1 MQYSLETA
9 LILLLV
15 IPLTAAIIIPFIGE
29 RSRNLREAVTFVAGG
44 VLLVNVAYLCMHV
57 AQGARPE
64 LLIGSFAG
72 NFDIKLKL
80 EPLGATF
87 AAIASSLWIVNSVF
101 TLGYMRGNNETHQT
115 RFFTS
120 VAIAIAAAMGI
131 AASANL
137 ITLFIFYEAL
147 TISTFP
153 LVSHKGDAKA
163 KKGLTIYAL
172 VLMGTSLALLLPAII
187 GTQVIAGTTEFR
199 VGGVF
204 AEGTSLLGLSILLF
218 LFAFGIAKAALMPV
232 HSWLP
237 NAMVAPTPVSA
248 LLHAVAVVKAGV
260 FTMLKVVVY
269 TFGPSLAAQTPAS
282 TTLAWIAAVSIV
294 LASVVALRKDNLKA
308 RLAYSTVSQLSYI
321 TLGAMLAT
329 PAAII
334 GGGLQIVMHAWGKI
348 TLFMCAGAIYTV
360 AHRTKVSQLDGL
372 GRTMPWVFGA
382 FLVGSVSIIGIPP
395 MGGSWPKF
403 FLMVGAHDSGKSI
416 LIAALIVSSILNIA
430 YLLPVA
436 VRGFMK
442 PPANPE
448 DDAHIATL
456 RKGHRWVIVTP
467 VFTAIGALVLFF
479 FAGGIVDFLTPIL
492 PGGVFP

>member
-1 MQYSLETA
+1 MTYTPELA
-9 LILLLV
+9 LILLLI
-15 IPLTAAIIIPFIGE
+15 IPLIAAVIIPLVGN
-29 RSRNLREAVTFVAGG
+29 RARNAREAVTFIAGVILLANVIYLCKIVAG
-44 VLLVNVAYLCMHV
+44 
-57 AQGARPE
+57 GARPE
-64 LLIGSFAG
+64 LMLGSFAG
-72 NFDIKLKL
+72 SFDVKLKL

-87 AAIASSLWIVNSVF
+87 AAIASSLWIINSMF
-101 TLGYMRGNNETHQT
+101 TLGYMRGNDEKNQT
-115 RFFTS
+115 RFFTF

-163 KKGLTIYAL
+163 KKGLTIYTL

-204 AEGTSLLGLSILLF
+204 PEGTSLLGLSILLF

-232 HSWLP
+232 HIWLP

-269 TFGPSLAAQTPAS
+269 TFGPSLAAETPAS
-282 TTLAWIAAVSIV
+282 TTLCWIAAISIV
-294 LASVVALRKDNLKA
+294 VASVIALRKDNLKA

-321 TLGAMLAT
+321 TLGAMLAA

-348 TLFMCAGAIYTV
+348 TLFMCAGAIYTI
-360 AHRTKVSQLDGL
+360 AHRTNISQLNGL

-395 MGGSWPKF
+395 LAGSWPKF
-403 FLMVGAHDSGKSI
+403 FLMVGAHDSGKGI
-416 LIAALIVSSILNIA
+416 LIAALIASSILNIA
-430 YLLPVA
+430 YLIPIA
-436 VRGFMK
+436 IRGFMK
-442 PPANPE
+442 APDDPKE
-448 DDAHIATL
+448 DAKIALL
-456 RKGHRWVIVTP
+456 RGKHRWVIIPP
-467 VFTAIGALVLFF
+467 VITAFGSFVLFF
-479 FAGGIVDFLTPIL
+479 FAGGIVDFLVPIL